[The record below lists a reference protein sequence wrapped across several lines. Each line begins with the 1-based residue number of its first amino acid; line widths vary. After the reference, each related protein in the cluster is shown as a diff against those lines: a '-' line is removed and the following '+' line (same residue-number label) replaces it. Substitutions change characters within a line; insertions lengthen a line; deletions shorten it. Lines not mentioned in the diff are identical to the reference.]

1 MLTMNDDFE
10 AKIKATLLDAGGHL
24 AHAARTLGLKRWEI
38 WERIANVGGF
48 RRFYIDI
55 RETQLDDAEAAL
67 FRAVEAEK
75 SWAVLFSLKTI
86 GKKRG
91 YSKHPG
97 FQAELDLLPANPE
110 PDFSEFSPEERA
122 DYERLIGKV
131 IVPKP
136 AGTRPAPAF
145 VVGVHGHDNGSNFD
159 DSSGPMAR
167 RDVDEGTPAERAAR
181 AEACAEAVDAAEE
194 ALLQKVVQG
203 KAWAIC
209 FVLKTLGKNR
219 GYCEKFDAEQDA
231 AAPREQPELDFSRL
245 TDDEYTELQR
255 LEIVLRSKTRPSGCE
270 RPAKGYRSGNGSI
283 L

>member
-10 AKIKATLLDAGGHL
+10 SKIKATLVDAGGHL
-24 AHAARTLGLKRWEI
+24 ACAARTLGLKRWEI

-67 FRAVEAEK
+67 FKAVDAEK

-110 PDFSEFSPEERA
+110 PDFSQFSAEERA

-131 IVPKP
+131 AVPKP

-145 VVGVHGHDNGSNFD
+145 VVNVHARDNGLKLD
-159 DSSGPMAR
+159 DGADPTVQR
-167 RDVDEGTPAERAAR
+167 HVDEGTPTERAAR
-181 AEACAEAVDAAEE
+181 AEACAAAVDAAEE

-219 GYCEKFDAEQDA
+219 GYCEKFDPEQDRP
-231 AAPREQPELDFSRL
+231 APRTEPDLDFCRL
-245 TDDEYTELQR
+245 TDDEFTELQR

-270 RPAKGYRSGNGSI
+270 RPAKAYRSANGSI